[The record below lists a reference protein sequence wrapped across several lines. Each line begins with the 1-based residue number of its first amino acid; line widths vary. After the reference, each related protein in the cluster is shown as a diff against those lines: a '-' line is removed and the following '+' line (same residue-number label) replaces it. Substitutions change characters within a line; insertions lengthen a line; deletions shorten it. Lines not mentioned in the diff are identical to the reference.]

1 MKQPEMFESYEE
13 MLFALLMGQVSELEG
28 EELLAKNEELK
39 KDPAAAVPEELD
51 KKCREIIKKEFA
63 KQKRREMAAWAYR
76 VFEKVTVAV
85 FVIAV
90 LFSAVCAISPQTRR
104 ATLNFLVKISDSS
117 TGLTFGETRGE
128 TLNNPEMNILG
139 GYVIPWIPES
149 FHLVKSTSDERFEAQ
164 FFENEEGDDIFI
176 QVLCAEDA
184 AIHNVDTEEIDSAEE
199 TDINGFKA
207 LLIQKEERVQ
217 ITLTDAARGK
227 YIDIVTNGVE
237 RETALNIAKG
247 IKAAE

>member
-76 VFEKVTVAV
+76 VFEKVTVAA

-90 LFSAVCAISPQTRR
+90 LFSAVWAISPQTRV
-104 ATLNFLVKISDSS
+104 ATLNFLTEISNIS
-117 TGLTFGETRGE
+117 TGLTLGETGGE
-128 TLNNPEMNILG
+128 TLNNPEQNVLA
-139 GYVIPWIPES
+139 GYVIPKIPKS
-149 FHLVKSTSDERFEAQ
+149 FHLVNAVSDDRAEGQLFK
-164 FFENEEGDDIFI
+164 NEEGDEISI
-176 QVLCAEDA
+176 QVVYAESE
-184 AIHNVDTEEIDSAEE
+184 AIHRVDTEEIDSAEE

-207 LLIQKEERVQ
+207 LLIQKGERVQ
-217 ITLTDAARGK
+217 ITLTDADRGK
-227 YIDIVTNGVE
+227 YIDIIANGVD
-237 RETALNIAKG
+237 RETVANIAKG
-247 IKAAE
+247 IKVAE

>member
-63 KQKRREMAAWAYR
+63 KQKRREMAARAYR
-76 VFEKVTVAV
+76 VFEKVTVAA

-90 LFSAVCAISPQTRR
+90 LFSAVWAISPQTRA

-117 TGLTFGETRGE
+117 MGLTFGETRGE
-128 TLNNPEMNILG
+128 TLNNPEQNVLA
-139 GYVIPWIPES
+139 GYVIPKIPKS
-149 FHLVKSTSDERFEAQ
+149 FHLANTVSDERCEGQLFKN
-164 FFENEEGDDIFI
+164 ENGDNILI
-176 QVLCAEDA
+176 QVVYGENA
-184 AIHNVDTEEIDSAEE
+184 AIHNVDTEETDSAEE
-199 TDINGFKA
+199 MDINGFAA
-207 LLIQKEERVQ
+207 LLIQKGERIQ

-227 YIDIVTNGVE
+227 YIDVVTNGVE
-237 RETALNIAKG
+237 RETALNIARG

>member
-63 KQKRREMAAWAYR
+63 KQKRREMAARAYR
-76 VFEKVTVAV
+76 VFEKVAVAV
-85 FVIAV
+85 FVVAV
-90 LFSAVCAISPQTRR
+90 LFSAVCAISPQTRA

-117 TGLTFGETRGE
+117 MGLTFGENSDKT
-128 TLNNPEMNILG
+128 NDPEMDVLG
-139 GYVIPWIPES
+139 GYVIPWIPEGFS
-149 FHLVKSTSDERFEAQ
+149 LANTVSDERSEGQLFK
-164 FFENEEGDDIFI
+164 NEEGNEISI
-176 QVLCAEDA
+176 QVVYAEGE
-184 AIHNVDTEEIDSAEE
+184 AIHRVDTEEVDSAEE

-207 LLIQKEERVQ
+207 LLIQKGERVQ

-237 RETALNIAKG
+237 RETALNIANG

>member
-63 KQKRREMAAWAYR
+63 KQKRREMAARAYR
-76 VFEKVTVAV
+76 VFEKVTVAA

-90 LFSAVCAISPQTRR
+90 LFSAVWAISPQTRR
-104 ATLNFLVKISDSS
+104 ATLNFLEKISDTS
-117 TGLTFGETRGE
+117 TGLTFGENADKT
-128 TLNNPEMNILG
+128 NDPKMNILG
-139 GYVIPWIPES
+139 GYVIPWIPVD
-149 FHLVKSTSDERFEAQ
+149 FNLANTVSDDRAEGQLFK
-164 FFENEEGDDIFI
+164 NEEGDEISI
-176 QVLCAEDA
+176 RVVYAEGE
-184 AIHNVDTEEIDSAEE
+184 AIHRVDTEEIDYAEE

-207 LLIQKEERVQ
+207 LLIQKGERIQ
-217 ITLTDAARGK
+217 ITLTDADRGK
-227 YIDIVTNGVE
+227 YIDVVTNGIE

>member
-63 KQKRREMAAWAYR
+63 KQKRREMAARAYR
-76 VFEKVTVAV
+76 VFEKVAVAV

-90 LFSAVCAISPQTRR
+90 LFSAVCAISPQTRA

-117 TGLTFGETRGE
+117 MGLTFGENADKT
-128 TLNNPEMNILG
+128 NDPEMNVLG
-139 GYVIPWIPES
+139 WYVIPKMPKG
-149 FHLVKSTSDERFEAQ
+149 FYLVNAVSDDRAEGQLFK
-164 FFENEEGDDIFI
+164 NEEGDEISI
-176 QVLCAEDA
+176 RVVYAEGE
-184 AIHNVDTEEIDSAEE
+184 AIHRVDTEEIDSAEE

-207 LLIQKEERVQ
+207 LLIQKGERMQ

-227 YIDIVTNGVE
+227 YIDIVTNGVD
-237 RETALNIAKG
+237 RETVVNIAKG